1 MTKRS
6 LLILALVLVVV
17 AAIAAVLI
25 FTPAGAA
32 LRRGRQSAPAAAA
45 DPVTTANAAAP
56 AGEHTMTEVPARGEV
71 VIDSRRQQLIGVR
84 IVPVR
89 RTSLGHEVRVAGVVR
104 FDETRRSEV
113 TTKVDGWIRDLRADY
128 TGRTI
133 TRGEQLFT
141 LYSPALIAAQ
151 NEYLLAHRGHAAAA
165 SAELPTVR
173 DHAERLVQ
181 AARERLLR
189 WDLSEADIR
198 ALEERGRATDT
209 VPFHSPVTGTI
220 VEKMAVEG
228 MRAMSGQ
235 TLFRVADLSVVW
247 VEADVPEQEM
257 SIVRVG
263 QTARVTLQGV
273 PETPLVG
280 RTTYVYPTVDEQTRT
295 AKVRIQFANRGGRLK
310 PGMFAEVLLSGAEV
324 AALTVPTDAV
334 LQAGADQLVFVALG
348 DGRFEPRAVQ
358 VGRRTREEIEITSGL
373 KEGEL
378 VATGAA
384 FFLDSESQLRAAVQ
398 SYQAAPDQ
406 AAGATTQAERIDIT
420 FRSQPDPPR
429 TGENTFEVTVRDA
442 SGQPIP
448 DADVS
453 VTFFMPA
460 MPTMS
465 MPAMKSASK
474 LPSAGGGMYRGSG
487 QVLMA
492 GRWDVTVDVSRGGQ
506 RLGTRQVAVVAR

>member
-1 MTKRS
+1 MTRRS
-6 LLILALVLVVV
+6 TLILVFVVVV
-17 AAIAAVLI
+17 ALIAALLA
-25 FTPAGAA
+25 FTPAGSA
-32 LRRGRQSAPAAAA
+32 LRGGNDTTMATTETPS
-45 DPVTTANAAAP
+45 PVAAP
-56 AGEHTMTEVPARGEV
+56 PPAGDRPMSEVPARGEV
-71 VIDSRRQQLIGVR
+71 VIDPRRQQLIGVR
-84 IVPVR
+84 TVPVR
-89 RTSLGHEVRVAGVVR
+89 RTTLGHEVRAAGVVR
-104 FDETRRSEV
+104 FDETRQSEI

-133 TRGEQLFT
+133 ARGEQLFT

-151 NEYLLAHRGHAAAA
+151 NEYLLAHRGHANAAT
-165 SAELPTVR
+165 AEIPSVR

-198 ALEERGRATDT
+198 ALEERGRATET
-209 VPFHSPVTGTI
+209 VPFRSPVTGTI
-220 VEKMAVEG
+220 VEKTAVEG
-228 MRAMSGQ
+228 MRVMAGQ

-263 QTARVTLQGV
+263 QAARVTLQGF
-273 PETPLVG
+273 PDAPLVG

-310 PGMFAEVLLSGAEV
+310 PGMFAEVLLTGTEI

-348 DGRFEPRAVQ
+348 EGRFEPRPVK
-358 VGRRTREEIEITSGL
+358 VGRRTRDEIEIASGL
-373 KEGEL
+373 KEGEQ

-398 SYQAAPDQ
+398 SYQAPPDQ
-406 AAGATTQAERIDIT
+406 AAPTTPEQRVDIT
-420 FRSQPDPPR
+420 FRAQPDPPR
-429 TGENTFEVTVRDA
+429 TGENTFEVAVKDA
-442 SGQPIP
+442 SGQPIS

-460 MPTMS
+460 MPTMN
-465 MPAMKSASK
+465 MPAMRNAAK
-474 LPSAGGGMYRGSG
+474 LPSAGGGVYRGSG
-487 QVLMA
+487 QVIMA

-506 RLGTRQVAVVAR
+506 RIGSRQFAVVAR